1 MKRNMKIL
9 VLISAILIFGFS
21 ECKTQNNK
29 DMIDKTTVQSLDI
42 QRFLGTWYEIARFQ
56 HSFEKDLVGCTA
68 TYTLKGNG
76 KIEVLNQGYYKTLDG
91 KLKVARGKAKMT
103 DQPGKLKVAF
113 FLFFYAEYNV
123 MELDLEGYQWALI
136 GSSTPGYLWILSRK
150 PVIPDELYQKILKK
164 AEKRG
169 YDVTRIF
176 KVPQK

>member
-1 MKRNMKIL
+1 MNRNLKIP
-9 VLISAILIFGFS
+9 VLISAILLFGFS
-21 ECKTQNNK
+21 ECKTQDNK

-42 QRFLGTWYEIARFQ
+42 QRYLGTWYEIARFQ

-91 KLKVARGKAKMT
+91 KLKVARGKAKRT

-123 MELDLEGYQWALI
+123 MELDQEGYQWALI

-169 YDVTRIF
+169 YDVTKIF